1 MGKIALSKNKHIDLL
16 LISVDSPVLLG
27 IYGDKR
33 LVRDFCKAGK
43 FSDVLPELFG
53 EILPQVLSLILN
65 SIVVKLQAERDAGGS
80 IIAHWKIS
88 EIENVLIPL
97 FDFKLQEQIA
107 LKIQKSFTLRTKSKD
122 LLQNAKI
129 KLENAIEKGTK

>member
-1 MGKIALSKNKHIDLL
+1 MSKNKHIDLL

-33 LVRDFCKAGK
+33 LVRDFCKAWK

-65 SIVVKLQAERDAGGS
+65 SIVAKLQAERDAGGS

-88 EIENVLIPL
+88 DIENVLIPL

-129 KLENAIEKGTK
+129 KLENAIEKGAK